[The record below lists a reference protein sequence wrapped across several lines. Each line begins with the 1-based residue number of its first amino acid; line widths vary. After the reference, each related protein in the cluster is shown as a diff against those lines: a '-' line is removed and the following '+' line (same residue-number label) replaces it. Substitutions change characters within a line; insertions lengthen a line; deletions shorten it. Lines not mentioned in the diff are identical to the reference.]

1 MSDYSKE
8 IELFNATVEKAG
20 ELSYIVRDNE
30 LQRSALAE
38 LSALAAK
45 VEAWKRQA
53 ISDQNERYANVFL
66 GGQCVIEAL
75 EAELNMWLQ
84 LKDGRPDEAWEN
96 LVNAQRATR
105 NAIRASRGFSHL
117 EARATRLL
125 NIERVVFPAQVFL
138 SAGLIV
144 RSQQCSICGAEYDDC
159 PHIVGKP
166 YMGEFCRCILKDI
179 EANHIAIV
187 TEPANKQCRVV
198 YFNDEGGKRN
208 RMTWRV
214 EPGSIPDTSG
224 TERKGRVV
232 EGIILSTT
240 DVGAPGSKR

>member
-8 IELFNATVEKAG
+8 IELFNTAVEKAG
-20 ELSYIVRDNE
+20 ELSYVVRDNE

-38 LSALAAK
+38 LSALAAR

-84 LKDGRPDEAWEN
+84 LKDGRPNEAWEN

-159 PHIVGKP
+159 PHIVGK
-166 YMGEFCRCILKDI
+166 
-179 EANHIAIV
+179 
-187 TEPANKQCRVV
+187 
-198 YFNDEGGKRN
+198 
-208 RMTWRV
+208 
-214 EPGSIPDTSG
+214 
-224 TERKGRVV
+224 
-232 EGIILSTT
+232 
-240 DVGAPGSKR
+240 